1 MKKQYVLGRKKG
13 HRKALLTNLGK
24 KLIIHKRIIT
34 TLAKAKALKPFIEP
48 ILTKSK
54 KDTVHSRRQVFA
66 HFQDKVPTKTLFNDI
81 APRIADRPGGY
92 TRIIHLPRRA
102 GDNAEMA
109 MIELVD
115 YSIQQEST
123 AK

>member
-1 MKKQYVLGRKKG
+1 MKKQYVLGRKKA
-13 HRKALLTNLGK
+13 HRKALLANLGK
-24 KLIIHKRIIT
+24 NLIIHKRIIT

-54 KDTVHSRRQVFA
+54 TNTTHSRRQVFA
-66 HFQDKVPTKTLFNDI
+66 RFQDKVPTKTLFTDI

-92 TRIIHLPRRA
+92 TRIIHLPKRA
-102 GDNAEMA
+102 GDNADMA

-115 YSIQQEST
+115 YSRKQENIAS
-123 AK
+123 